1 MQTIVIDG
9 VEYDLVPRQA
19 IGKEQEPLIC
29 TLDGY
34 QYFLG
39 PEAPDKMPWEDAIE
53 WCQGLNVG
61 TEDEYELPERQ
72 VLLACFMNE
81 NNRKKFCVDV
91 YWSSSEFDSS
101 FAWVQSFANGAQS
114 INSKTPYSRVRA
126 VRKVADSNSAH
137 PTKNKIST

>member
-1 MQTIVIDG
+1 MKTIVIDG

-61 TEDEYELPERQ
+61 TEDEYELPDRQ

-81 NNRKKFCVDV
+81 NSRKKFCVDA
-91 YWSSSEFDSS
+91 YWSSSENYSTN
-101 FAWVQSFANGAQS
+101 AWKQDFTNGIQ
-114 INSKTPYSRVRA
+114 NYYNKTNDYRVRA
-126 VRKVADSNSAH
+126 VRKVA
-137 PTKNKIST
+137 I